1 MTMPGRPQ
9 PRTLQATD
17 AAGDGPAAG
26 SGPSGLAV
34 GDMML
39 APVRRGSASS
49 RCAERQGQPSP
60 VALGDVD
67 MHMRRD
73 ATAMP
78 HTVTRVACPSRR
90 SSGNVTGQIDSHWLS
105 PPGPGGRLTAMAQ
118 SKSKVPASVPRR
130 ELAQI
135 LKDLRAASGLTLK
148 QVAEQ
153 VGVDHGHLSR
163 VERATRGISEE
174 LLGKL
179 LNCPYAQLVSGDE
192 RDRAFELLHADLAEE
207 DPYKRH
213 SNLLTPTQYGGYLK
227 FEAGASSLSAY
238 EIALVPGLLQ
248 TKEYAAAVIEAMRPD
263 LNSHGAATLVEIR
276 RQRQERLLGAGKPF
290 KVVIDEAALRRPVIA
305 GEAMK
310 RQLQR
315 LIEVVEYP
323 FVSVSFLPMTTGCH
337 AGLYGSFMIMD
348 FPEPTP
354 SVVWVEGLAES
365 TYFAKQDHVD
375 RYMKAFDSLWER
387 AVPLTA
393 DSDLVENVI
402 KELPT

>member
-1 MTMPGRPQ
+1 M
-9 PRTLQATD
+9 
-17 AAGDGPAAG
+17 
-26 SGPSGLAV
+26 V
-34 GDMML
+34 
-39 APVRRGSASS
+39 
-49 RCAERQGQPSP
+49 
-60 VALGDVD
+60 
-67 MHMRRD
+67 
-73 ATAMP
+73 
-78 HTVTRVACPSRR
+78 
-90 SSGNVTGQIDSHWLS
+90 
-105 PPGPGGRLTAMAQ
+105 Q
-118 SKSKVPASVPRR
+118 SKSTVPASVPRR

-135 LKDLRAASGLTLK
+135 LKDLRVASGWTLK
-148 QVAEQ
+148 QVADEA
-153 VGVDHGHLSR
+153 GVDHGHLSR

-179 LNCPYAQLVSGDE
+179 MDGPYEQLASVGE

-213 SNLLTPTQYGGYLK
+213 SHLLTPTQYGGYLK
-227 FEAGASSLSAY
+227 FEAGASSFSAY
-238 EIALVPGLLQ
+238 EIALIPGLLQ

-263 LNSHGAATLVEIR
+263 LNSRGVTTLVEIR
-276 RQRQERLLGAGKPF
+276 MQRQERLLGGHKPF

-305 GEAMK
+305 SEAMK

-315 LIEVVEYP
+315 LIDIVEYP
-323 FVSVSFLPMTTGCH
+323 SVSVSLLPMTTGCH

-375 RYMKAFDSLWER
+375 SYMAAFDSLWEW

-393 DSDLVENVI
+393 GSALVENVI
-402 KELPT
+402 KELT